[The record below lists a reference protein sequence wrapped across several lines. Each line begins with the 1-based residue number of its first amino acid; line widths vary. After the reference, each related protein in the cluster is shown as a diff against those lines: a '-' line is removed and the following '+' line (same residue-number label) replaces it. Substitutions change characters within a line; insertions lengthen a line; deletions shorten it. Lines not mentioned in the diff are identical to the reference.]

1 MFDDIP
7 VTEKERKE
15 LHELHPEIVL
25 PDWFEDT
32 EQLLDTDPHETIQ
45 AQFLTRSDDKNAIY
59 PGCHTAIYG
68 EPGSGKTMLAKY
80 ATHQALN
87 AGYKVAHIDIDDNV
101 AAIIAHDI
109 HQIGVTK
116 QTMIERWRLAQPD
129 SLDRLTSIWKRLVA
143 EQFNM
148 VIIDSMASLE
158 GLVGAD
164 ANGGLE
170 FVQRVYLPFV
180 KPLMNAGIAVISI
193 DHTGKDRDR
202 RGAIGSTQKLAKSD
216 LALHVVVP
224 ESGQGLTPGELGSV
238 AIYVDKDRYGMTKAA
253 GQLREYRSGHMRT
266 LWGTFTIPSTGL
278 AHAKIVPPSEHS
290 EKSRSYGWN

>member
-1 MFDDIP
+1 MNDAFSL
-7 VTEKERKE
+7 TENERKT
-15 LHELHPEIVL
+15 LHEFDPEIFT
-25 PDWFEDT
+25 PNWFEDT
-32 EQLLDTDPHETIQ
+32 ATLLDTDPKATLETR
-45 AQFLTRSDDKNAIY
+45 FLTRTDSVNAIY
-59 PGCHTAIYG
+59 PGTHTAIYG
-68 EPGSGKTMLAKY
+68 EPGSGKTMLAKF

-101 AAIIAHDI
+101 AAIIAHDV
-109 HQIGVTK
+109 HAFGVTREM
-116 QTMIERWRLAQPD
+116 MIDSWFLAQPD
-129 SLDRLTSIWKRLVA
+129 SIDRLKALWERLTT
-143 EQFNM
+143 ENFSL

-158 GLVGAD
+158 GIVGAD

-170 FVQRVYLPFV
+170 FVQRVYLAFV
-180 KPLMNAGIAVISI
+180 KPLMNAGISVISI

-224 ESGQGLTPGELGSV
+224 ESGQGLTPGELGSI
-238 AIYVDKDRYGMTKAA
+238 AIYVDKDRYGATKAS

-278 AHAKIVPPSEHS
+278 AFAMIRPPADNAENV
-290 EKSRSYGWN
+290 RNYGWN

>member
-1 MFDDIP
+1 MHFDIP
-7 VTEKERKE
+7 ITEKERKE
-15 LHELHPEIVL
+15 LYELHPEIIL
-25 PDWFEDT
+25 PDYFEDT
-32 EQLLDTDPHETIQ
+32 EALLEANPLDTIETR
-45 AQFLTRSDDKNAIY
+45 FLTRSDDKNAIY
-59 PGCHTAIYG
+59 PGTHTAIYG
-68 EPGSGKTMLAKY
+68 EPGSGKTMLAKF

-109 HQIGVTK
+109 HQLGVTK
-116 QTMIERWRLAQPD
+116 TRMIEQWRLAQPD
-129 SLDRLTSIWKRLVA
+129 TIERLQAIWKRLIV
-143 EQFNM
+143 EEYGL

-180 KPLMNAGIAVISI
+180 KPLMNAGISVISI
-193 DHTGKDRDR
+193 DHTGKDKDK

-253 GQLREYRSGHMRT
+253 GQLREYRAGHMRT
-266 LWGTFTIPSTGL
+266 LWGTFTIPATGL
-278 AHAKIVPPSEHS
+278 SHAKIMPPSEHS
-290 EKSRSYGWN
+290 EKALSYGWN